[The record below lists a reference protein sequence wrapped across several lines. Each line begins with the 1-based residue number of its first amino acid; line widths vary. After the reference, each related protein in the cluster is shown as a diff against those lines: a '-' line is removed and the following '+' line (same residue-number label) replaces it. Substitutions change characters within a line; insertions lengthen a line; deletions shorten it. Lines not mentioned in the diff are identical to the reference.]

1 MSSHPNGPTLTNESR
16 LPTTDKPVL
25 GGYQAKNNPL
35 DQEFRPNITH
45 DIRVCDTQ
53 DRNQI

>member
-16 LPTTDKPVL
+16 LPITDKPVL
-25 GGYQAKNNPL
+25 GGYQGKNNPL

-53 DRNQI
+53 DRN